1 MSAEPNGIKNVS
13 QWKQNMDDRAHNSR
27 RRLAGYVLTILMA
40 IMSLGVWAQD
50 TRERPVDENN
60 LKVVFVYN
68 FAKYTQWPAPSPPSE
83 AQDFLI
89 CVLGHINFSRQLTE
103 IDGAS
108 LDRERITVNYLN
120 NLSDVRQCRIL
131 ILGVLEKQMLKTA
144 LDAVGSLA
152 VLTISDLPEFI
163 NAGGMI
169 EMFRDNT
176 RLRFKINHERM
187 IARGIVLSS
196 KVLRLA
202 TIIPDPVKGEQNGC
216 CEQKKESK

>member
-1 MSAEPNGIKNVS
+1 MV
-13 QWKQNMDDRAHNSR
+13 
-27 RRLAGYVLTILMA
+27 
-40 IMSLGVWAQD
+40 VWADD
-50 TRERPVDENN
+50 TKERPTDENS

-68 FAKYTQWPAPSPPSE
+68 FAKYTQWPAAGSPSE
-83 AQDFLI
+83 AKDNFFHV

-120 NLSDVRQCRIL
+120 NLSDVPRCRIL
-131 ILGVLEKQMLKTA
+131 IFGLLEKHAQKTA
-144 LDAVGSLA
+144 LEAVTRFS
-152 VLTISDLPEFI
+152 VLTISDLPGFI
-163 NAGGMI
+163 DAGGMI
-169 EMFRDNT
+169 EIFRDNT

-202 TIIPDPVKGEQNGC
+202 TIIPGPAKGEEDGC
-216 CEQKKESK
+216 CEQKNESSSE